1 MQSQYTPQE
10 TIAKEKQ
17 IIAGLL
23 NLPGDKTISLN
34 EVGWESRVYIIN
46 SGEFVFKFPRSEI
59 VRKAYKQEI
68 AGYRLA
74 GQIKSAIV
82 VPKVRWVHPHHD
94 YFGYEGIVGNT
105 LEDHIHNLSEER
117 KIEIGKDLGTF
128 LKQLHDLKL
137 EGIPTMTLEQEIA
150 EFQEKYR
157 IGLPEL
163 KRHFTETGRAKIEQL
178 VFGIYPKKVT
188 GLKMDQALCH
198 GDLGYWNIIYGKNH
212 QVGIIDF
219 GDLGYYDR
227 SKDFIG
233 VNGQKMLDAVLSQY
247 GDNKTLRE
255 KIVLRK
261 QLLPILDLPYFIG
274 KNNQEGIEK
283 TIVRIRETA
292 LE

>member
-1 MQSQYTPQE
+1 VQSQHTPQG

-17 IIAGLL
+17 TIANLL
-23 NLPGDKTISLN
+23 NLPGGAYIFLN
-34 EVGWESRVYIIN
+34 DIGWDSRVYIIN

-59 VRKAYKQEI
+59 VRKAYQQEI
-68 AGYRLA
+68 AGYKLA
-74 GQIKSAIV
+74 GQIKSAIL
-82 VPKVRWVHPHHD
+82 VPEVRWEHPNND

-105 LEDHIHNLSEER
+105 LEDQFHNLSEER

-137 EGIPTMTLEQEIA
+137 EGIPTMTLEEEIA

-163 KRHFTETGRAKIEQL
+163 KRNFTETQQSQIERL
-178 VFGIYPKKVT
+178 VFEIYPKKVL

-198 GDLGYWNIIYGKNH
+198 GDLGYWNIIYGKND

-233 VNGQKMLDAVLSQY
+233 VNEQKMLDAVLSQY
-247 GDNKTLRE
+247 GDNEILRE
-255 KIVLRK
+255 KIGLRK
-261 QLLPILDLPYFIG
+261 KILAILDLPYFIG
-274 KNNQEGIEK
+274 KNNQEGIQK
-283 TIVRIRETA
+283 TIMRIRAMAFE
-292 LE
+292 